1 MPSLASLRCGIV
13 TVHLKCVLLPVC
25 IQPNVFVFSLLMD
38 GWWAIHDDVAFPTA
52 TQLIHALGNPIQMQC
67 DAAGGLQSW
76 GDTWTQRSRR
86 PRVVLTL
93 RFLLFVLF
101 SRSLARSHYPS
112 RRLEFNRGVPPHTAH
127 QSMAASGRNVIR
139 RPFQLFF
146 VSLFLFYFI
155 LFLIFTFL
163 YFFILFLG
171 EATTRAAYKILK

>member
-67 DAAGGLQSW
+67 DAAAGLQSW

-101 SRSLARSHYPS
+101 SRSLARSLALSVTPS
-112 RRLEFNRGVPPHTAH
+112 RVQQRCATTHSSSVHGCLRAQCHP
-127 QSMAASGRNVIR
+127 S
-139 RPFQLFF
+139 PFSAFLCFAVF
-146 VSLFLFYFI
+146 ILFYFI
-155 LFLIFTFL
+155 FNIYFSLFLYSFPWWSNNPCSI
-163 YFFILFLG
+163 
-171 EATTRAAYKILK
+171 